1 MPPKVE
7 RLDASNILEIKEIR
21 KVLTAYEEAKKKDGL
36 DLLSIFKLL
45 IINTNRRLNDERL
58 DEEIEAMDLEEDEE
72 VELSDHSSDE
82 EGE

>member
-1 MPPKVE
+1 MPTTIE

-21 KVLTAYEEAKKKDGL
+21 RILAEHEKTTKKDGL

-45 IINTNRRLNDERL
+45 IMNTNRRLNDERL
-58 DEEIEAMDLEEDEE
+58 DKEIEAMEVEEDEE

-82 EGE
+82 ED

>member
-1 MPPKVE
+1 MPKIE

-21 KVLTAYEEAKKKDGL
+21 KVLIKHEKTKKKDGL
-36 DLLSIFKLL
+36 DLVAIFRLL
-45 IINTNRRLNDERL
+45 IMNTNRVLNDTRL

-82 EGE
+82 ED